1 MYSITDDGKEI
12 SRQLE
17 KVLPFSV
24 RERAYK
30 AVIEIL
36 QYDINEYDK
45 YDDEEASIIFED
57 RMACDAGIKALN
69 SILKIRE
76 YAEKTKNSEL
86 REMLRLD

>member
-1 MYSITDDGKEI
+1 MTDKEI
-12 SRQLE
+12 KE
-17 KVLPFSV
+17 
-24 RERAYK
+24 A
-30 AVIEIL
+30 IETL

-45 YDDEEASIIFED
+45 YDEEVPMIFED
-57 RMACDAGIKALN
+57 KMACDAGIKALN

>member
-1 MYSITDDGKEI
+1 MTDKEI
-12 SRQLE
+12 KE
-17 KVLPFSV
+17 
-24 RERAYK
+24 A
-30 AVIEIL
+30 IETL

-45 YDDEEASIIFED
+45 YDEVPMIFED
-57 RMACDAGIKALN
+57 RMAFDAGIKALN

>member
-1 MYSITDDGKEI
+1 MTDKEI
-12 SRQLE
+12 KE
-17 KVLPFSV
+17 
-24 RERAYK
+24 A
-30 AVIEIL
+30 IEIL
-36 QYDINEYDK
+36 QYNINEYDE
-45 YDDEEASIIFED
+45 YGEVPIIFED

>member
-1 MYSITDDGKEI
+1 MTDKEI
-12 SRQLE
+12 KE
-17 KVLPFSV
+17 
-24 RERAYK
+24 A
-30 AVIEIL
+30 IEIL
-36 QYDINEYDK
+36 QDDINEYDK
-45 YDDEEASIIFED
+45 YDEKASIIFED